1 MAVGI
6 LQVSPRS
13 GIFIYKQIFANQILI
28 LYVYMFYFI
37 YRVLSQDFK
46 VNFGQIY
53 NLKIV
58 QWPERI
64 TLQVKG
70 KQTTIKFT
78 GKV

>member
-13 GIFIYKQIFANQILI
+13 GIFIYKQILI
-28 LYVYMFYFI
+28 LYVYVLYFI

-64 TLQVKG
+64 TLQVRVNR
-70 KQTTIKFT
+70 QQ
-78 GKV
+78 

>member
-1 MAVGI
+1 M
-6 LQVSPRS
+6 
-13 GIFIYKQIFANQILI
+13 FAIKILI
-28 LYVYMFYFI
+28 IYAYVLYFI

-64 TLQVKG
+64 TLQVRVNR
-70 KQTTIKFT
+70 QQ
-78 GKV
+78 